1 MGAKEAWDIK
11 RYYPV
16 TNSEWGQAT
25 MKNVN
30 IQNGRREVLKAY
42 LFTLVVGNIDIF
54 VLQVI
59 LLTGIINM
67 RVADV

>member
-1 MGAKEAWDIK
+1 
-11 RYYPV
+11 
-16 TNSEWGQAT
+16 

-42 LFTLVVGNIDIF
+42 LFTLVVGNIYIV

-59 LLTGIINM
+59 LLTGIVKM
-67 RVADV
+67 WVAEV